1 MGGATIFPAFP
12 FPLSL
17 FFVSLRQES
26 NKKSCKDMGLGS
38 YWVRKDDQTGEAKT
52 LKPWEESISNGDK
65 LFPDPNQEV
74 EDVPDSPV
82 PSKE

>member
-1 MGGATIFPAFP
+1 
-12 FPLSL
+12 
-17 FFVSLRQES
+17 
-26 NKKSCKDMGLGS
+26 MGLGS

-65 LFPDPNQEV
+65 FFPDPNQEG

>member
-12 FPLSL
+12 FPLVL
-17 FFVSLRQES
+17 FFISLRQKS
-26 NKKSCKDMGLGS
+26 NKKDMGLGS

-52 LKPWEESISNGDK
+52 LKPWEESVCNGDK
-65 LFPDPNQEV
+65 FFPDPNQEG
-74 EDVPDSPV
+74 EDVPDSSV